1 MRRRRMNC
9 RIDRAF
15 LVGVVL
21 DGVVAG
27 VREGIGMLGK
37 VPTLGAVQ

>member
-1 MRRRRMNC
+1 MNC
-9 RIDRAF
+9 RIDWVV

-27 VREGIGMLGK
+27 VREGIGMLRYL
-37 VPTLGAVQ
+37 T